1 MPPIETCSDA
11 RSVYDN
17 LSCTDLNIPAESSLV
32 ADGLNKGSVPR
43 VALRDAMSGR
53 CNQLYP
59 SLRTKDHSNLVIPS
73 PSLPSTGIPMPC
85 FLARRCI
92 REEGSGTRIQVP
104 RDEPM
109 CPKGN
114 GPVGKPAGGSPPS
127 VIPIGP
133 VMEARGHPS
142 PCTII
147 PMQGLPEGRKL
158 HRSRPAKFLLQ
169 NGTLIHGT
177 IIKGMFIISH
187 GAVMSGLL
195 ARGDPRSLWAAWNS
209 LGRHL
214 ERRANVAD
222 RWTSVDLQV
231 VRGLSRCHVQY
242 RERNQHC
249 QQRGLLGHGLLES
262 WCHLGTYRERHQHT
276 G

>member
-1 MPPIETCSDA
+1 VPPIETCSDA

-43 VALRDAMSGR
+43 VGLRDAMSGR
-53 CNQLYP
+53 CNQQYP

-114 GPVGKPAGGSPPS
+114 GPVGKPAGGSPPFGYTNRAGDGS
-127 VIPIGP
+127 KGSPIPLHHHSHAGTPRGAQAPRVEAGKVP
-133 VMEARGHPS
+133 V
-142 PCTII
+142 
-147 PMQGLPEGRKL
+147 
-158 HRSRPAKFLLQ
+158 AKRDI
-169 NGTLIHGT
+169 NTRDNN
-177 IIKGMFIISH
+177 KRY
-187 GAVMSGLL
+187 V
-195 ARGDPRSLWAAWNS
+195 
-209 LGRHL
+209 
-214 ERRANVAD
+214 
-222 RWTSVDLQV
+222 
-231 VRGLSRCHVQY
+231 Y
-242 RERNQHC
+242 
-249 QQRGLLGHGLLES
+249 
-262 WCHLGTYRERHQHT
+262 Y
-276 G
+276 